1 MPLQCESHRVASL
14 THRSRLACSILLWS
28 LACGVLAWLSLYLS
42 RRGGGVASLWFAN
55 AVAIA
60 SLLQRPLAEWPGR
73 LLALG
78 LAIAL
83 ANLLM
88 GSSWLQALC
97 FVPANLLEIGVAVY
111 LFQRHV
117 QAGGWSDNP
126 SSLLRCFLACGVL
139 PGLFGASAGALVLL
153 ANDIGP
159 LAKVW
164 STWYVSSL
172 VGAMTV
178 LPFFLHLRFAGAP
191 FLLAEVVSRPTLAW
205 LFACLSFQVLVQLK
219 MPYPLVAL
227 LAPLVIA
234 AAYLP
239 FGSMAFVVAI
249 CAITQSL
256 LMGLG
261 AMPLPPLTAEWQ
273 LLLVYATLALTF
285 IVPLILASATRQNSL
300 RQMALVRAEAAAHAS
315 NLLLEQHQ
323 QLLDEASRLALL
335 GAWEESVDGQYHWSR
350 ALFTLLDQT
359 DKTPPGWEQLLP
371 RFEPESTALL
381 QQALLEARTQQRPWD
396 IELTY
401 LGQGGR
407 RVQLRHIGQGRKGTD
422 GVYRLWGVV
431 QDITAQRELDE
442 LKNHFVSATSHEL
455 RTPLTALHGALEM
468 LAYTQA
474 NALPAQAADL
484 LEIARLNSRRLT
496 QLIQTILDF
505 EKIRLGKLEVQLTS
519 VDMRAMTLAVVHEL
533 KPYAAG
539 FEVRFEVEGGDVPVF
554 VRADAGRVMQIMTNL
569 LSNAA
574 KFSLQHG
581 VVSIALHEDASDVYW
596 RVGNG
601 GEPISVE
608 MQQRLFQPFNQGD
621 RRDGRQHYG
630 TGLGLSISQAMAHAM
645 QGEIAC
651 TSDTE
656 NGTVFTLRLPRPEME
671 KA

>member
-1 MPLQCESHRVASL
+1 M

-42 RRGGGVASLWFAN
+42 RHGGGVASLWFAN

-60 SLLQRPLAEWPGR
+60 SLLQRPWAEWPVR

-78 LAIAL
+78 LVIAL

-88 GSSWLQALC
+88 GSSGLQALC
-97 FVPANLLEIGVAVY
+97 FAPANLLEISVAVY

-117 QAGGWSDNP
+117 QSGSWADNP
-126 SSLLRCFLACGVL
+126 TNLLCCFLACGVV

-178 LPFFLHLRFAGAP
+178 LPFCLQLRFAGSP
-191 FLLAEVVSRPTLAW
+191 FLRAEVVSRPTLAW

-234 AAYLP
+234 AVYLP
-239 FGSMAFVVAI
+239 FGSMAFVVAV

-261 AMPLPPLTAEWQ
+261 VMPLPPMTAEWQ

-300 RQMALVRAEAAAHAS
+300 RQMALVKAESAAHAS
-315 NLLLEQHQ
+315 NLRLEQHQ

-335 GAWEESVDGQYHWSR
+335 GAWEESGDGQYQWSK
-350 ALFTLLDQT
+350 ALFTLLDQAGNAPT
-359 DKTPPGWEQLLP
+359 GWEQLLP
-371 RFEPESTALL
+371 RFEPESAVLL
-381 QQALLEARTQQRPWD
+381 HQALLAARAQQRPWD

-407 RVQLRHIGQGRKGTD
+407 RVQLRHIGRGRWSAD

-431 QDITAQRELDE
+431 QDITAQRELDA
-442 LKNHFVSATSHEL
+442 LKSHFVSATSHEL

-474 NALPAQAADL
+474 NALPAKAAEL
-484 LEIARLNSRRLT
+484 LEIARLNSSRLT
-496 QLIQTILDF
+496 QLIQTILEY
-505 EKIRLGKLEVQLTS
+505 EKIRLGKLEVQSTS
-519 VDMRAMTLAVVHEL
+519 VDMCALTLAMVREL
-533 KPYAAG
+533 QPYAAG
-539 FEVRFEVEGGDVPVF
+539 FDVRFEVESGSASLLAL
-554 VRADAGRVMQIMTNL
+554 ADAGRVMQIMTNL

-581 VVSIALHEDASDVYW
+581 VVSVALYEDASDVYW
-596 RVGNG
+596 RVRNG
-601 GEPISVE
+601 GELISVE
-608 MQQRLFQPFNQGD
+608 MQEHLFQPFYQGD

-630 TGLGLSISQAMAHAM
+630 TGLGLSISQAIAHAM
-645 QGEIAC
+645 QGEITC
-651 TSDTE
+651 TSDAE
-656 NGTVFTLRLPRPEME
+656 SGTVFTLRLPRQGVG
-671 KA
+671 